1 MSTFPIV
8 HRIQGRSMPVNAY
21 VVESSYALVLVDS
34 ALTVSDGRAVRDRLR
49 SLGKP
54 LVGAI
59 ITHAHPDHYGALIE
73 IIDDTRVP
81 VVALEGVDSAI
92 RRQDA
97 DKERILR
104 PMFGDEWPRQRLFAN
119 RAVSDGD
126 FVSFDG
132 ISFTVEDLGP
142 GESPYDSIWTL
153 EGTDAVFVGDLVYN
167 HMHAY
172 LGDGYWAQWLRNI
185 ATARSVLAPGAV
197 LFPGHGDRATIEQ
210 LDWQEQYIRTF
221 VDALMHAR
229 EAATSEAA
237 VEQVTAAMKRYLPAE
252 DLLFLMQ
259 LSVPPLWAAG
269 RSIGTS
275 G

>member
-1 MSTFPIV
+1 
-8 HRIQGRSMPVNAY
+8 MPVNAY
-21 VVESSYALVLVDS
+21 VVESSDALVLVDS
-34 ALTVSDGRAVRDRLR
+34 ALTVSDGRAVRDRIR

-59 ITHAHPDHYGALIE
+59 VTHAHPDHYGALIE
-73 IIDDTRVP
+73 VIDDTRVP

-97 DKERILR
+97 EKERILR
-104 PMFGDEWPRQRLFAN
+104 PMFGDEWPRQRLFPN
-119 RAVSDGD
+119 RTVSDGD
-126 FVSFDG
+126 SVSFDG

-153 EGTDAVFVGDLVYN
+153 EETDAVFVGDLVYN

-185 ATARSVLAPGAV
+185 DTARSVLAPGAV
-197 LFPGHGDRATIEQ
+197 LFPGHGDRATIGQ
-210 LDWQEQYIRTF
+210 LDWQEHYIRTF

-229 EAATSEAA
+229 EAATVEAA

-269 RSIGTS
+269 RTISTDG
-275 G
+275 

>member
-1 MSTFPIV
+1 
-8 HRIQGRSMPVNAY
+8 MPVNAY
-21 VVESSYALVLVDS
+21 IVESSYALVLVDS

-59 ITHAHPDHYGALIE
+59 VTHAHPDHYGALIE
-73 IIDDTRVP
+73 VIDDTRVP

-104 PMFGDEWPRQRLFAN
+104 PMFGDEWPRQRLFPN
-119 RAVSDGD
+119 RTVSDGD

-132 ISFTVEDLGP
+132 IGFTVEDLGP
-142 GESPYDSIWTL
+142 GESPYDSIWML

-172 LGDGYWAQWLRNI
+172 LADGYWAQWLRNI
-185 ATARSVLAPGAV
+185 ETARSVLAPAAV
-197 LFPGHGDRATIEQ
+197 LFPGHGDRATTAQ
-210 LDWQEQYIRTF
+210 LDWQEHYIRTF
-221 VDALMHAR
+221 VDAVTRAR
-229 EAATSEAA
+229 GAATVEAA

-269 RSIGTS
+269 RTISAG